1 MVIQRKNYNNENR
14 MTNDM
19 EHFTKK
25 SPNICQFRRNV
36 VNFVDEM
43 GENNGNAQELVL

>member
-1 MVIQRKNYNNENR
+1 

-25 SPNICQFRRNV
+25 SHFIWWFRGNV
-36 VNFVDEM
+36 VNFVGEM
-43 GENNGNAQELVL
+43 GENNGNTQELVL